1 MLFWSDDRGGDEQ
14 EIFDWN
20 VFQEG
25 NEISFALEDL
35 PPISTGWSV
44 RFQFV
49 DRRFQRDTK
58 YLPIYEWYY
67 QTIDGWERVDSSQV
81 RVDKSRV
88 VLVGPFPQMVI
99 IVC

>member
-49 DRRFQRDTK
+49 DRRLTCWTQEI
-58 YLPIYEWYY
+58 LPIYE
-67 QTIDGWERVDSSQV
+67 
-81 RVDKSRV
+81 
-88 VLVGPFPQMVI
+88 
-99 IVC
+99 